1 MVERRTGSV
10 RLWRGGEGSKRRSRM
25 CLRVESVAWGRV
37 EGGGMGGIVRVGWG
51 AWGWVLCC
59 GELGFR
65 CERLVL
71 RL

>member
-37 EGGGMGGIVRVGWG
+37 EGGGMGGIVRVG
-51 AWGWVLCC
+51 
-59 GELGFR
+59 
-65 CERLVL
+65 
-71 RL
+71 